1 MRQAVISAILI
12 LAAIPRAGLA
22 DTPTAPMVAPTLSPA
37 SAVVAAPSLAPG
49 VVPAPTAF
57 PLPTA
62 PSVVPPP
69 VVAPGPW
76 AIPAPPPVD
85 DPMLAPVP
93 RPRRVIS
100 SWAEAQDL
108 MNQRSA
114 NLRTALDEVLQAE
127 GQTMV
132 ALAQYLP
139 SFGGCAGGSSAPPG
153 CVNGTYTHQLLTK
166 TTVQHVTG
174 EPISS
179 VVPIPNTATASLTLS
194 QDIINVQ
201 EFDQISINELME
213 DANRMTVEDTRRT
226 LDLSLANQIVS
237 VVTAERSA
245 EINRDG
251 LRLALQ
257 QCAITRRKAQLGAAM
272 SLDIVRAEQ
281 NAANAR
287 VALVTGDET
296 VRQAREGLGLTLGI
310 AEETGV
316 APEMNVDGLEQ
327 DALRACHPVRDV
339 DQRPDILAAARNVE
353 VAKRNLRNTWYSF
366 LPVVTGQSSVSA
378 TTAVNAGY
386 PNPTWSIGAAVSI
399 PLFDGGTRL
408 GTIKSERAAQDIA
421 EQNLGS
427 LRRQAVI
434 QVEQAD
440 RGIRVAEATERV
452 TREQRDLAAQNDA
465 LTQNL
470 WARGQGTSVDSVTAS
485 EAHREAEQS
494 LVVAEFDMVKARL
507 AALMALATCPR

>member
-1 MRQAVISAILI
+1 MAMRVAPFVAVFL
-12 LAAIPRAGLA
+12 LLFPRAGLA
-22 DTPTAPMVAPTLSPA
+22 Q
-37 SAVVAAPSLAPG
+37 
-49 VVPAPTAF
+49 
-57 PLPTA
+57 
-62 PSVVPPP
+62 VPPP
-69 VVAPGPW
+69 PAP
-76 AIPAPPPVD
+76 APAGSAQFVLPPPPPVD

-93 RPRRVIS
+93 TPKRVVS
-100 SWAEAQDL
+100 SWAEAEDL
-108 MNQRSA
+108 LRMRST
-114 NLRTALDEVLQAE
+114 NLKTALDQVLQAE

-132 ALAQYLP
+132 AFAQYLP
-139 SFGGCAGGSSAPPG
+139 SLGGCAGGSSAPPG

-213 DANRMTVEDTRRT
+213 DVNRMTVEDTRRT

-257 QCAITRRKAQLGAAM
+257 QSAITRRKAQLGAAM

-281 NAANAR
+281 NVANAR

-316 APEMNVDGLEQ
+316 APEMNVDGLEG

-339 DQRPDILAAARNVE
+339 DQRPDILAAAKNVE

-366 LPVVTGQSSVSA
+366 LPVVTGQSSLSA

-399 PLFDGGTRL
+399 PPFDGGSRL
-408 GTIKSERAAQDIA
+408 GTIKSERAAADIA
-421 EQNLGS
+421 EQTLES
-427 LRRQAVI
+427 LRYQALI
-434 QVEQAD
+434 QVEQAR
-440 RGIRVAEATERV
+440 RGIEVAEATYEV
-452 TREQRDLAAQNDA
+452 
-465 LTQNL
+465 
-470 WARGQGTSVDSVTAS
+470 
-485 EAHREAEQS
+485 
-494 LVVAEFDMVKARL
+494 
-507 AALMALATCPR
+507 